1 MGSSG
6 EFTPHWTMNEP
17 PSANGNTRGARKG
30 RSNHSIDKMS
40 INSGLSSNDGSQVS
54 SDSLDQFDDF

>member
-6 EFTPHWTMNEP
+6 EFTPQWTMNDVP
-17 PSANGNTRGARKG
+17 GSNITSRCGKRG

-40 INSGLSSNDGSQVS
+40 INSGLSSHDGSQVTY
-54 SDSLDQFDDF
+54 FRFM